1 MKNLEIVK
9 IKIEN
14 LREILKFLLLLVLA
28 ILTGL
33 VTLTFWIL
41 TKKVEV
47 YFIIFVGIGLVVL
60 WFLYLVI
67 KFVWEKME
75 NYLKEIDE

>member
-1 MKNLEIVK
+1 MRLEIIE

-14 LREILKFLLLLVLA
+14 LRELFKFLLIFVLTL
-28 ILTGL
+28 LTGI

-41 TKKVEV
+41 TKKVES
-47 YFIIFVGIGLVVL
+47 YFIIFVGIGLVIL

-67 KFVWEKME
+67 KMIWEQME
-75 NYLKEIDE
+75 NYLKEIE

>member
-1 MKNLEIVK
+1 MRLEIIE

-14 LREILKFLLLLVLA
+14 LRELFKFLLIFVLTL
-28 ILTGL
+28 LTGI

-41 TKKVEV
+41 TKKVES
-47 YFIIFVGIGLVVL
+47 YFIIFVGIGLVIL

-67 KFVWEKME
+67 KMIWKQME
-75 NYLKEIDE
+75 NYLKEIE